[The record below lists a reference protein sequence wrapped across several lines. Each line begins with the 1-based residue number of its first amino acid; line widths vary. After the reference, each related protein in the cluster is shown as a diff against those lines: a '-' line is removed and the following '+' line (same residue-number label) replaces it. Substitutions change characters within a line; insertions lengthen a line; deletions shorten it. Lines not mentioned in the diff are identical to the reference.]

1 MSALFAGARILIT
14 GGTGSF
20 GEFAINRFLES
31 DPAQIIIYSRDE
43 YKQFNL
49 QRKYSGE
56 KRLRFVLGDV
66 RDEARLMEA
75 LVDVDVVVHAAAMKQ
90 VPACE
95 TNPSEA
101 ILTNVLGAHN
111 VVRSCHR
118 SGVSSVINLSPDK
131 ATMPGGVYGATKM
144 LSERIF
150 SHGGI
155 SQESRLRAASIRYS
169 NVLGT
174 RGSVVEVFEQR
185 LSSGHPLVVF
195 DSRMIRLVLTQDQ
208 VVDLAFYALDTML
221 GGEVFI
227 KDSPALRIVD
237 LAQAMVDICG
247 SGEVIVKDQDA
258 RAGEKYDAYLLSA
271 SESENT
277 LMTKDGYFVIL
288 PSLPETERGH
298 YLTHYEKAKAVAVQ
312 DYGSTTAR
320 LLSKGDVVKMIRGII
335 EDRTFP
341 D

>member
-1 MSALFAGARILIT
+1 MSNSFVGARILIT

-20 GEFAINRFLES
+20 GEFAISRFLE
-31 DPAQIIIYSRDE
+31 DEPEQIVVYSRDE

-49 QRKYSGE
+49 QRKYAGD
-56 KRLRFVLGDV
+56 KRLHFVLGDV
-66 RDEARLMEA
+66 RDEARLTDA
-75 LVDVDVVVHAAAMKQ
+75 LVGVDVVIHAAAMKQ

-95 TNPSEA
+95 MNPSEA

-111 VVRSCHR
+111 VVRSCLR
-118 SGVSSVINLSPDK
+118 SDVSSAINLSPDK
-131 ATMPGGVYGATKM
+131 ATMPGGVYGATKL
-144 LSERIF
+144 LSERVF

-155 SQESRLRAASIRYS
+155 SQASNLRAASIRYS

-185 LSSGHPLVVF
+185 LRDGFPLVVF
-195 DSRMIRLVLTQDQ
+195 DPRMIRLVLTQDQ
-208 VVDLAFYALDTML
+208 VVDLACYAFDTML

-237 LAQAMVDICG
+237 LAQAMVDVFG
-247 SGEVIVKDQDA
+247 SGEVIVKDQDV

-271 SESENT
+271 SEAENT
-277 LMTKDGYFVIL
+277 LMTQDGYFVIL
-288 PSLPETERGH
+288 PSLSNSQRDIYT
-298 YLTHYEKAKAVAVQ
+298 THYQQAKAVAVQ
-312 DYGSTTAR
+312 DYGSSTAR
-320 LLSKGDVVKMIRGII
+320 LLSKDDIVKMIGGIVQ
-335 EDRTFP
+335 DRTSF